1 MDEAAA
7 RDRLS
12 EICDVS
18 RETMERLDLFAYE
31 LIKWNQKINLVSPT
45 TIPELWTRHILDS
58 AQLHLLINQKT
69 MEICDVGTG
78 GGFPGLILAILVKET
93 YPDAKVVMI
102 ESDKRKCAF
111 LQTISGRLGL
121 KTEVLATRIEKADPR
136 NADIMT
142 SRALATLSQL
152 LSFADHHLGPQGR
165 ALFLKGAKVDAEIE
179 VALASWQ
186 FDLQKRQSETS
197 AEAVVLEIS
206 NLRPR

>member
-1 MDEAAA
+1 MDEASA
-7 RDRLS
+7 RGRLS

-18 RETMERLDLFAYE
+18 RETMERLELFASE
-31 LIKWNQKINLVSPT
+31 LAKWNQKINLVSPA

-58 AQLHLLINQKT
+58 AQLYPLIDQKT
-69 MEICDVGTG
+69 AEICDIGTG
-78 GGFPGLILAILVKET
+78 GGFPGLILAILAKET
-93 YPDAKVVMI
+93 YPDAKVAMM

-121 KTEVLATRIEKADPR
+121 KTEVLATRIEKADPQ

-142 SRALATLSQL
+142 SRALASLSQL
-152 LSFADHHLGPQGR
+152 LSFAHQHLSPDGR

-179 VALASWQ
+179 EALASWQ
-186 FDLQKRQSETS
+186 FDLQKRRSETS